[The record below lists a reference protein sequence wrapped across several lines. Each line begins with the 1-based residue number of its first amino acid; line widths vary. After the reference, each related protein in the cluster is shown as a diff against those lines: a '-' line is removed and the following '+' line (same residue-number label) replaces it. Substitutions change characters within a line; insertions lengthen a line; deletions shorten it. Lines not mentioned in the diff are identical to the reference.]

1 MKSCDLDRRSFLVLV
16 GSAAAYTALEARPAM
31 ARGMMGMNGMGT
43 MNGAGTAIDPPA
55 GEVFTNP
62 ADCPNLSK
70 TSGQVEV
77 SIESKIAQVKING
90 TNADLYTY
98 NGLFPGPT
106 LRARRGDKLRI
117 NFKSSLPKTGTIN
130 ILGHKSDSTNFH
142 THGFHVS
149 PSGNSDNV
157 MLEFQPG
164 QSFVFDY
171 DLSYQYPGSMCFY
184 HPHVHGCVAE
194 QYWGGQAGAIIIDD
208 GMDRLAGY
216 DTRILVLKDIEL
228 VDGKPAPHNF
238 MDYMHGKEGPIVMVS
253 GQVNP
258 RVPIRPG
265 EVQRWRVLNASNAR
279 FYNLSLESHQMH
291 VIGTDAG
298 LLDKPY
304 PVNRILLSPGERIQ
318 PARESR
324 PQPRQLQAAFPAVQ
338 PRRLHGHGGYGYGG
352 YGYGR
357 KGFRRHGHG
366 GRNVRRYG
374 WNEDGRRPDCNSAY
388 NDVRRRPAQ
397 CRHSP
402 GDQPRGQKTHNGHGF
417 PPPMQNGPGHAH
429 ACWIHKWKDFRP
441 GPVYDQFENG

>member
-1 MKSCDLDRRSFLVLV
+1 M
-16 GSAAAYTALEARPAM
+16 
-31 ARGMMGMNGMGT
+31 
-43 MNGAGTAIDPPA
+43 
-55 GEVFTNP
+55 
-62 ADCPNLSK
+62 
-70 TSGQVEV
+70 
-77 SIESKIAQVKING
+77 
-90 TNADLYTY
+90 
-98 NGLFPGPT
+98 
-106 LRARRGDKLRI
+106 
-117 NFKSSLPKTGTIN
+117 
-130 ILGHKSDSTNFH
+130 GHKSDSTNFH

-304 PVNRILLSPGERIQ
+304 PVNRILLSPGERIDLLVKAG
-318 PARESR
+318 PNPGSYKLLSLPYNR
-324 PQPRQLQAAFPAVQ
+324 
-338 PRRLHGHGGYGYGG
+338 GGCMGMGG
-352 YGYGR
+352 MGMG
-357 KGFRRHGHG
+357 GMGMG
-366 GRNVRRYG
+366 GRGSGGMGMGGGMCGGMGGMRMGGAQTVTLLTMTCEGAPLNADIPQVINPEAKRLTMDTGSLPRCRMVLGMHMHAGFINGKTFGPDPFTTNSKTGSYEIWEIVNQSPMDHPLHHHVNAAQVLAING
-374 WNEDGRRPDCNSAY
+374 GDPDYAALYTSAPALKDTTIVPKFGSATLLMPVFHWNGMSMMHCHIIEHEDIGMMGVWNIA
-388 NDVRRRPAQ
+388 
-397 CRHSP
+397 
-402 GDQPRGQKTHNGHGF
+402 
-417 PPPMQNGPGHAH
+417 
-429 ACWIHKWKDFRP
+429 
-441 GPVYDQFENG
+441 